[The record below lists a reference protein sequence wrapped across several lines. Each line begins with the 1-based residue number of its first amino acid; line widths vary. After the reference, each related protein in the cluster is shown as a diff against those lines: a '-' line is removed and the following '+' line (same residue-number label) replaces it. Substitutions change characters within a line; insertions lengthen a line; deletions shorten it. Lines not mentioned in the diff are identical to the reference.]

1 MGRYECIKT
10 TSGRYECIK
19 TTSKTIGVE
28 DEKRGL

>member
-10 TSGRYECIK
+10 TSRRYECIK